1 MLSGATSNMKGL
13 RGRKC
18 WESGGRDFEFAELQ
32 CASNL
37 RVETLGLIAAMPDAA
52 DTQGHKRER
61 DEQQTGSPPTAQ
73 RPRTAGGSNAAKSSD
88 EQFAVNRLGLQHGDK
103 NDFQEVLSGV
113 IRNGPEFGDT
123 HSSLLVD
130 VPAASTVRLTH
141 GSVLLPLLM
150 KFLSFGRLFCTSGL
164 RAGPE
169 AALVP
174 LFNCIIALC
183 SLIGGGGR
191 ISKDSL
197 APAEPAARAEVP
209 SSSLHA
215 AGSDGTPASAAVE
228 WHAQLEAE
236 TGAGSPTEQDG
247 GGGGGGGGGGAQAQA
262 YNNVATPSPQKEKL
276 SGQSDSLHGHQHCHQ
291 RPAKVH

>member
-1 MLSGATSNMKGL
+1 MLGIRWTSTLNLPSL
-13 RGRKC
+13 RPGH
-18 WESGGRDFEFAELQ
+18 
-32 CASNL
+32 
-37 RVETLGLIAAMPDAA
+37 VETLGLIAAMPDAA

-73 RPRTAGGSNAAKSSD
+73 RPRAAAPQGGSNVAKPPD
-88 EQFAVNRLGLQHGDK
+88 EQFAVNRLGLQPGDK
-103 NDFQEVLSGV
+103 KIHHFQEVLSGV

-123 HSSLLVD
+123 HSSVRVD

-150 KFLSFGRLFCTSGL
+150 KFFSFGRLFCTSGL

-209 SSSLHA
+209 SSSLHS
-215 AGSDGTPASAAVE
+215 AGGGDGTPASAAVKR
-228 WHAQLEAE
+228 HAQLAE
-236 TGAGSPTEQDG
+236 TDAGSPTEQ
-247 GGGGGGGGGGAQAQA
+247 GGGGGGGAATTA
-262 YNNVATPSPQKEKL
+262 EASGALKHRCVATPSPQKETL
-276 SGQSDSLHGHQHCHQ
+276 SGQSGSVHGHQHYHQ